1 MTTITLTLMPL
12 FLNRLGSWEII
23 IIVLVGLLLFGTKR
37 IPDLMR
43 NMGKGVHAFKQ
54 GIEDAKSE
62 IAKPVVK
69 NDEAAASTPAV
80 PAAIEQPK
88 PAAPA
93 PTSAIEQPKQAVPA
107 EPMCKDRSE

>member
-69 NDEAAASTPAV
+69 NDEVAPTPAS
-80 PAAIEQPK
+80 EQPK
-88 PAAPA
+88 PAVPA
-93 PTSAIEQPKQAVPA
+93 YEQPKQAAPVPA

>member
-1 MTTITLTLMPL
+1 MTTITVTLTPL

-69 NDEAAASTPAV
+69 NDEAAPTHAS
-80 PAAIEQPK
+80 EQQK

-93 PTSAIEQPKQAVPA
+93 AVEQPKHAAPAA

>member
-1 MTTITLTLMPL
+1 MMPL

-69 NDEAAASTPAV
+69 NDEAA
-80 PAAIEQPK
+80 PAAIEQQK

-93 PTSAIEQPKQAVPA
+93 VEQQKPAAPAIEQPKQAVPA
-107 EPMCKDRSE
+107 AEPMCKDRSE